1 MANCEHPPPNSGFAP
16 RRLYQN
22 QNGTAPGQPII
33 GGGGGVQILTNKDNL
48 EQLHQQQAH
57 QSVPPPHPIQGQG
70 AAKQHA
76 GHASGGGGQ
85 KFNKK
90 DKTAEV
96 IMNMDKLTI
105 EESLKMHDSNNLAM
119 KTPVSILQ
127 ELLSRRGITPSYELI
142 QMEGAIHE
150 PTFRYRVS
158 FNDKEVPFTAM
169 GAGRSKKEAKHS
181 AARALIDKLTGV
193 QLPESQ
199 ANDVDANSNC
209 GGGGG
214 GGGGDSKGGYTEKVM
229 GNPIGW
235 LQEMCMS
242 RRWPP
247 PTYETEME
255 VGLPHERLFTIACT
269 ILNFREMG
277 KGKSKKIAKRFA
289 ASKMWQRLQENPLD
303 NSQVTDA
310 FRAALDD
317 ENRNFSSYYG
327 DLKDMQVPTI
337 TSQHSHKVS
346 QFHKSLKNAAGEKL
360 TKLQKTCLKAP
371 TLNHIQLLADIAT
384 ENQFEVTYVD
394 IEEKTISN
402 QCQCLVQLSTLPV
415 AVCHGSGPAQADAQ
429 RHAAQNALEYLKI
442 MTKK

>member
-1 MANCEHPPPNSGFAP
+1 MANCEHPPPNSGYAP

-22 QNGTAPGQPII
+22 QNGTAPQPII
-33 GGGGGVQILTNKDNL
+33 GTGGKDMSSRDNNEQIHAS
-48 EQLHQQQAH
+48 HQQ
-57 QSVPPPHPIQGQG
+57 SLPHPIQGGQ
-70 AAKQHA
+70 APPKSSH
-76 GHASGGGGQ
+76 GGGHGGSG

-96 IMNMDKLTI
+96 IMGMDKMSI
-105 EESLKMHDSNNLAM
+105 EESLKLHDSNNLAM

-158 FNDKEVPFTAM
+158 FNDKDVPFTAM

-214 GGGGDSKGGYTEKVM
+214 DTKGGYSEKVM

-303 NSQVTDA
+303 NAQVNDA
-310 FRAALDD
+310 FRTGLDD
-317 ENRNFSSYYG
+317 ENRNFSNYYG

-337 TSQHSHKVS
+337 TIQHSHKVS

-360 TKLQKTCLKAP
+360 TKLQVL
-371 TLNHIQLLADIAT
+371 
-384 ENQFEVTYVD
+384 
-394 IEEKTISN
+394 
-402 QCQCLVQLSTLPV
+402 
-415 AVCHGSGPAQADAQ
+415 
-429 RHAAQNALEYLKI
+429 
-442 MTKK
+442 

>member
-1 MANCEHPPPNSGFAP
+1 MANCEHPPPNSGYAP

-22 QNGTAPGQPII
+22 QNGTAPQPII
-33 GGGGGVQILTNKDNL
+33 GTGGKDMSSRDNNEQIHAS
-48 EQLHQQQAH
+48 HQQ
-57 QSVPPPHPIQGQG
+57 SLPHPIQGGQ
-70 AAKQHA
+70 APPKSSH
-76 GHASGGGGQ
+76 GGGHGGSG

-96 IMNMDKLTI
+96 IMGMDKMSI
-105 EESLKMHDSNNLAM
+105 EESLKLHDSNNLAM

-158 FNDKEVPFTAM
+158 FNDKDVPFTAM

-214 GGGGDSKGGYTEKVM
+214 DTKGGYSEKVM

-303 NSQVTDA
+303 NAQVNDA
-310 FRAALDD
+310 FRTGLDD
-317 ENRNFSSYYG
+317 E
-327 DLKDMQVPTI
+327 
-337 TSQHSHKVS
+337 
-346 QFHKSLKNAAGEKL
+346 
-360 TKLQKTCLKAP
+360 KTCLKAP
-371 TLNHIQLLADIAT
+371 SLNHIQLLAEIAQ

-415 AVCHGSGPAQADAQ
+415 AVCHGSGATLNDAQ